1 MFFVVTLFILHQDTP
16 GSERRPRWHLGTC
29 WRCLGIPGCVV
40 GVGVL
45 PQSSSPRPLP
55 SAHPQGSER
64 CVERVLPT
72 VSEGMVKKACVV
84 PSVGEKLS
92 HKAMTYKIAER
103 RSQVRWGQIAHTGPL
118 CASDKAP
125 SGQHPW
131 AGMELPAS
139 WSELVTK
146 K

>member
-16 GSERRPRWHLGTC
+16 GSERRPRWHLGM
-29 WRCLGIPGCVV
+29 PGCVV

-45 PQSSSPRPLP
+45 PQSSSPRPP
-55 SAHPQGSER
+55 PPAHPQGSER

-72 VSEGMVKKACVV
+72 VSEGAVKKACVV
-84 PSVGEKLS
+84 HSVGEKLS

-118 CASDKAP
+118 GAGDKAP

-131 AGMELPAS
+131 AGTELPAS
-139 WSELVTK
+139 WSELVAK
-146 K
+146 Q